1 MLPAPEAAAAD
12 VWHFQTTF
20 NIILSGISCAS
31 HHQDSDR
38 NNFRSEKKLE
48 KNEIQ
53 I

>member
-31 HHQDSDR
+31 HQQDSDR
-38 NNFRSEKKLE
+38 SENRLKK
-48 KNEIQ
+48 EIQ